1 MAFRRAI
8 KQVWG
13 AIWERTWASVLF
25 CGLTALGALFAIGF
39 LGIRFFPGFLKHYNQ
54 YFPDIA
60 AGVSAIVVACLVG
73 ATIVYARAS
82 MKMAEVMKKQLMAA
96 RPFVIP
102 DIDVHGNQKTYVEN
116 MRDLAQ
122 SYFPVAITNVGA
134 ATAIELELFLIAP
147 KGNPISTKLPLLLQG
162 GSWRNKLT
170 YVYEFNENGEPIFDM
185 PPPEGRYELKV
196 KFRSAVA
203 EEDMQFSEVTLP
215 FDLQWSGTDFYWKIE
230 RHKLNYTSLELK
242 PK

>member
-1 MAFRRAI
+1 MTTSEWVQIILMGVLVVVTGIYA
-8 KQVWG
+8 W
-13 AIWERTWASVLF
+13 RT
-25 CGLTALGALFAIGF
+25 FAIS
-39 LGIRFFPGFLKHYNQ
+39 KSSKKQ
-54 YFPDIA
+54 AD
-60 AGVSAIVVACLVG
+60 
-73 ATIVYARAS
+73 AS
-82 MKMAEVMKKQLMAA
+82 INVAEVMKKQLMAA

-102 DIDVHGNQKTYVEN
+102 DIDVHGNQNTYVEN

-122 SYFPVAITNVGA
+122 SHFPVAITNVGA

-170 YVYEFNENGEPIFDM
+170 YVCEFNENGGPIFDM

-215 FDLQWSGTDFYWKIE
+215 FDLHRGWGVIWRIE
-230 RHKLNYTSLELK
+230 RHELHREIK
-242 PK
+242 E